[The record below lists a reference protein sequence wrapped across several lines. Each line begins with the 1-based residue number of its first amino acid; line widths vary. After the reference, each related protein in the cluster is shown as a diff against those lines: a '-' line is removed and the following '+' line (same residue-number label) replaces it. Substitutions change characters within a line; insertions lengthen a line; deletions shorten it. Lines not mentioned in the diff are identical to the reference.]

1 MKKLLGL
8 LLVSVMVLTL
18 VGCSNS
24 GGEGDKDVLQQ
35 IKDKAK
41 LTVGTSPDFAP
52 SEFYVLDENGEKKIV
67 GSDIAL
73 AQAIADAIGVELE
86 IKATDFNG
94 VLANIQSGQVDMGI
108 SGFAQTEERKQVMQ
122 FSVGYQR
129 EEDDGYQGILTTKE
143 NAKKYKTLDD
153 FKSANLKIAAQSASI
168 QYEMAQKLTTEKNI
182 KQYGTTDAAALA
194 LNSGDVDAM
203 VAASSSAQ
211 PMTKTFTNLVM
222 LPKEGFDLDPTKMY
236 STNVI
241 GFPLGEEYA
250 SFIELCNKVIEAAR
264 ANGDLN
270 KWVEEAKELSAQAVE

>member
-35 IKDKAK
+35 IKDKGK

>member
-1 MKKLLGL
+1 MKKLLSL

-18 VGCSNS
+18 VGCSNNGS
-24 GGEGDKDVLQQ
+24 EGNKDVLQQ
-35 IKDKAK
+35 IKDKGK
-41 LTVGTSPDFAP
+41 LTIGTSPDFAP

-250 SFIELCNKVIEAAR
+250 SFIELCNKVIEDAR
-264 ANGDLN
+264 ANGYLN

>member
-1 MKKLLGL
+1 MKKLLSL

-35 IKDKAK
+35 IKDKGK

-250 SFIELCNKVIEAAR
+250 SFIELCNKVIEDAR

>member
-1 MKKLLGL
+1 MKKLLSL
-8 LLVSVMVLTL
+8 LLVSVMILTL

-35 IKDKAK
+35 IKDKGK

-250 SFIELCNKVIEAAR
+250 SFIELCNKVIEDAR

>member
-1 MKKLLGL
+1 MKKLLSL

-18 VGCSNS
+18 VGCSNNGS
-24 GGEGDKDVLQQ
+24 ESNKDVLQQ
-35 IKDKAK
+35 IKDKGK
-41 LTVGTSPDFAP
+41 LTIGTSPDFAP

-250 SFIELCNKVIEAAR
+250 SFIELCNKVIEDAR
-264 ANGDLN
+264 ANGYLN

>member
-1 MKKLLGL
+1 MKKLLSL

-35 IKDKAK
+35 IKDKGK

-153 FKSANLKIAAQSASI
+153 FKSANLKVAAQSASI

-250 SFIELCNKVIEAAR
+250 SFIELCNKVIEDAR